1 MTTRS
6 HWEPSDVPD
15 LTGRTVVVT
24 GANSGLGLE
33 ATLRFARAGATVV
46 MACRTVDKGEA
57 AKARVVAAVGGDAAQ
72 RLRVRAL
79 DLADLASVAAFAEA
93 LAGEADRV
101 GVLLNNAGVMAVPH
115 RSTADGFEL
124 QVGTNHLG
132 HVALTAR
139 LWPLVVAGAED
150 GHGAARVVNVSSDAH
165 RIGRL
170 DRSNLLSEK
179 RYSRVRAYGLSK
191 LANLLFTTELDH
203 RVRAAG
209 LPVRA
214 VAVHPGVSGTD
225 LFGDFASGLPSVLRK
240 AVGSTVVGLNRL
252 ATSPPSVACWPL
264 VRAATDPDVRS
275 GEFIGPRGVGRFAS
289 GAEQQAP
296 APAAL
301 DADDAAWLWQ
311 RSAELVGVPAGFV
324 ESAAG
329 PDQEETA

>member
-1 MTTRS
+1 MTQRR

-24 GANSGLGLE
+24 GANSGLGLA
-33 ATLRFARAGATVV
+33 ATLRFARSGATVV
-46 MACRTVDKGEA
+46 MACRTAGKGETA
-57 AKARVVAAVGGDAAQ
+57 RARVVAAVGGDAAD
-72 RLRVRAL
+72 RVRVRSL
-79 DLADLASVAAFAEA
+79 DLADLSSVEAFADA
-93 LAGEADRV
+93 LVDETDHV

-115 RSTADGFEL
+115 RTTADGFEL

-139 LWPLVVAGAED
+139 LWPLVVAGADD
-150 GHGAARVVNVSSDAH
+150 GHGDSRVVTVSSDAH
-165 RIGRL
+165 RFGRL

-179 RYSRVRAYGLSK
+179 KYSRVRAYGLSK

-209 LPVRA
+209 VPVRA
-214 VAVHPGVSGTD
+214 VGVHPGVSGTD
-225 LFGDFASGLPSVLRK
+225 LFGDFASGLPSFLGT
-240 AVGSTVVGLNRL
+240 AVGSAVVAVNRL
-252 ATSPPSVACWPL
+252 ATSPPAVACWPL

-275 GEFIGPRGVGRFAS
+275 GEYLGPHGFGRFAS

-296 APAAL
+296 APSAL

-311 RSAELVGVPAGFV
+311 RSTDLVGVPAGFV
-324 ESAAG
+324 ESG
-329 PDQEETA
+329 PVQEEHS